1 MAKKNETLKESE
13 AAFSNSSDRAELELS
28 FEQAASELDLIVDKL
43 NTGSV
48 QLDEMISLF
57 ERGTLL
63 SEHCSTLLK
72 KYDGRIAKAMR
83 ETENKEG

>member
-1 MAKKNETLKESE
+1 MVKKNENTEELK
-13 AAFSNSSDRAELELS
+13 NSGGQAAELELT
-28 FEQAASELDLIVDKL
+28 FEQAASELDSVVDKL

-48 QLDEMISLF
+48 QLDEMIALF

-63 SEHCSTLLK
+63 SEHCSALLK

-83 ETENKEG
+83 ETEKTEG